1 MSPSFDLFSSL
12 CALYNTILMHFEY
25 KPCICIDMFKI
36 IVYIMFP
43 SMMNNPVLMKLTK
56 SKKMLFQTYNK
67 LEKKSIQTL
76 RII

>member
-1 MSPSFDLFSSL
+1 
-12 CALYNTILMHFEY
+12 
-25 KPCICIDMFKI
+25 
-36 IVYIMFP
+36 
-43 SMMNNPVLMKLTK
+43 MMNNPVLMKLTK